1 MDERCFCISFVVQFI
16 YRGAARRSK
25 SNARYTRLSNSL
37 VIGFILGPVESLESQ
52 DLHDRMR
59 FVSYK
64 ERNTELP

>member
-1 MDERCFCISFVVQFI
+1 MDERCFCISLVVQFI

-25 SNARYTRLSNSL
+25 SNARCTRLSNSM
-37 VIGFILGPVESLESQ
+37 VISPVESLESQ